1 MLNKFR
7 KYFEKNLNTA
17 AKALLR
23 LGLTPNL
30 CTAISLAIGFFSA
43 FLIAAKMYTAAA
55 LMVLTSGYLDALDGT
70 LARLT
75 RGETKTGAFI
85 DSMFDR
91 IVDSTVL
98 LALMY
103 SLISESRL
111 LDSMLA
117 ALFMALSLM
126 ISYARAR
133 AESLGIVQIKG
144 VGLMER
150 AERLIFLTI
159 LLILLPYSPG
169 LSTPLLAAADVLAG
183 VTLTERIYKTIKLSL
198 KT

>member
-133 AESLGIVQIKG
+133 AESLGIQIKG

>member
-7 KYFEKNLNTA
+7 KHFEKNLNTA

-43 FLIAAKMYTAAA
+43 FLIAAKMYMAAA
-55 LMVLTSGYLDALDGT
+55 LMVLTSGCLDALDGT

-133 AESLGIVQIKG
+133 AESLGIQIKG

-169 LSTPLLAAADVLAG
+169 LSTPLLAAADILAG